1 MKTSYES
8 DHLILHLS
16 KNEYALT
23 RVEVGDCSYKLKEYP
38 YQLIF
43 SSKLVQPT
51 LTREELQGL
60 ADFINA
66 YLKVN

>member
-16 KNEYALT
+16 KNESMEQK
-23 RVEVGDCSYKLKEYP
+23 VESHILKSYP
-38 YQLIF
+38 YQLMF

>member
-16 KNEYALT
+16 KNES
-23 RVEVGDCSYKLKEYP
+23 VEQKVESHTLKSYP
-38 YQLIF
+38 YSLML

>member
-16 KNEYALT
+16 KNESMKQK
-23 RVEVGDCSYKLKEYP
+23 VESHSIKSYP
-38 YQLIF
+38 YQLMF